1 MSTEPSIVE
10 EHMWLPFSPMCH
22 HHVQVQERNSGG
34 LGLRVLIYVERESAL
49 LNCIDKGLIKRI
61 GVRVAH
67 TN

>member
-1 MSTEPSIVE
+1 
-10 EHMWLPFSPMCH
+10 MCH